1 MADTLKT
8 RVGRV
13 IAGSVHALLD
23 KIEDQAPEAMMEQS
37 IREADGVIDEV
48 RHELGL
54 LSANRHLSQQQHAT
68 LNGHHATLAA
78 QIDEALA
85 QGREDLVRAAVA
97 RQLDIEAQL
106 PVLETTLAEQTR
118 QEAELQGFVAALL
131 AKRREME
138 TALAE
143 FRRSRAAAAGPGA
156 GGGGAVPSTAEHRM
170 DKVTGAFDR
179 LYERQTGLTGTARSV
194 GLQQAAQLKELDDLV
209 RNNKIA
215 ERLAQLKAGRAGK
228 P

>member
-37 IREADGVIDEV
+37 IREADSVIDDV

-54 LSANRHLSQQQHAT
+54 LSANRHLSQQQHAN
-68 LNGHHATLAA
+68 LNGQHSKLAA
-78 QIDEALA
+78 QIDEALE

-106 PVLETTLAEQTR
+106 PVLETTLGEQTR
-118 QEAELQGFVAALL
+118 QESELQGYVSALL
-131 AKRREME
+131 AKKREME
-138 TALAE
+138 TALAD
-143 FRRSRAAAAGPGA
+143 FRRSRAAAASA
-156 GGGGAVPSTAEHRM
+156 MGGGGGVAPGTAEHRM

-179 LYERQTGLTGTARSV
+179 LYERQTGLTGTAR
-194 GLQQAAQLKELDDLV
+194 GNTLQQAAQLKELDDLV
-209 RNNKIA
+209 RDNKIA
-215 ERLAQLKAGRAGK
+215 ERLAQLKAGKAGK